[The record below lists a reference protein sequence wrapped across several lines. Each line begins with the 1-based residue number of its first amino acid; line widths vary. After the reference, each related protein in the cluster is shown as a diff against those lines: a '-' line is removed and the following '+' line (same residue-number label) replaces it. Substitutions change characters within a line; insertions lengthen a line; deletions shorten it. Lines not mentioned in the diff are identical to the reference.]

1 MIKFRCPHAAFEK
14 AGFELCAAPFFH
26 QDLDGQPSAFRDGDI
41 LIEFR
46 QQASEVIQMGGIDFH
61 DANSM
66 IARFDVSF
74 RPHVAPVLRGRH
86 IGFHALHSGAK
97 LRWNVHLFSAI
108 HTVVQPKLLP
118 SPHPHAAEFGLP
130 LGRRARALALFFCF
144 RVSRLYMAISP
155 M

>member
-1 MIKFRCPHAAFEK
+1 MRSADTRPERARMALLKGKVGALHVAGAPRSSSAAV
-14 AGFELCAAPFFH
+14 
-26 QDLDGQPSAFRDGDI
+26 GDI
-41 LIEFR
+41 LIEFC

-66 IARFDVSF
+66 TARFDVSF
-74 RPHVAPVLRGRH
+74 RPHVVPVLRGRH
-86 IGFHALHSGAK
+86 IGFHALHLGAK

-130 LGRRARALALFFCF
+130 LGRRARALALFF
-144 RVSRLYMAISP
+144 
-155 M
+155 